1 MKYITLFTATILTFF
16 SPIIGLILTL
26 LCFISADTIMG
37 IYCTIKLNGIKSFR
51 STKLFNSVVKTFFY
65 VGTVMTMYA
74 VDIFVL
80 GGTMLGMK
88 HALSKIF
95 CVFFMYIEFK
105 SIDETS
111 MKLGNRSV
119 WVIFKELVN
128 KLQRIK
134 KDIKDIKDI
143 DTN

>member
-1 MKYITLFTATILTFF
+1 MMKYITLFAATIITFF
-16 SPIIGLILTL
+16 SPIFGMILTL
-26 LCFISADTIMG
+26 LSFISADTIMG
-37 IYCTIKLNGIKSFR
+37 IYCTVKLHGINSFR
-51 STKLFNSVVKTFFY
+51 STKLFNVVVKTFFY
-65 VGTVMTMYA
+65 VGSVMTMYA
-74 VDIFVL
+74 VDVFIL

-128 KLQRIK
+128 KLQRMK
-134 KDIKDIKDI
+134 KDIKEI
-143 DTN
+143 NE

>member
-1 MKYITLFTATILTFF
+1 MKYLTLFAATIITFF
-16 SPIIGLILTL
+16 SPIIGMILTL
-26 LCFISADTIMG
+26 LCFILADTIVG
-37 IYCTIKLNGIKSFR
+37 IYCTIRLHGIKSFR

-65 VGTVMTMYA
+65 IGTVMTMYA

-80 GGTMLGMK
+80 GGALLGMK

-111 MKLGNRSV
+111 MKLGNRSA
-119 WVIFKELVN
+119 WVIFKELIN
-128 KLQRIK
+128 KLQKIK
-134 KDIKDIKDI
+134 KDIKDIES
-143 DTN
+143 N

>member
-1 MKYITLFTATILTFF
+1 MKYITLFAATIITFF
-16 SPIIGLILTL
+16 SPIVGMILTL
-26 LCFISADTIMG
+26 LCFISADTVVG
-37 IYCTIKLNGIKSFR
+37 IYATIKLYGIKSFR

-65 VGTVMTMYA
+65 IATVMTMYA
-74 VDIFVL
+74 VDVFVL
-80 GGTMLGMK
+80 SGALLGMK

-111 MKLGNRSV
+111 MKLGNPSV

-134 KDIKDIKDI
+134 KDIKQIKE
-143 DTN
+143 

>member
-1 MKYITLFTATILTFF
+1 MKYITLFAATIITFF
-16 SPIIGLILTL
+16 SPIAGMVLTL
-26 LCFISADTIMG
+26 LCFISADTVVG
-37 IYCTIKLNGIKSFR
+37 IYATIKLYGIKSFR

-65 VGTVMTMYA
+65 IAAVMTMYA
-74 VDIFVL
+74 VDVFVL
-80 GGTMLGMK
+80 GGTLLGLK

-111 MKLGNRSV
+111 MKLGNPSV

-134 KDIKDIKDI
+134 KDIKEIKE
-143 DTN
+143 

>member
-1 MKYITLFTATILTFF
+1 MKYITLFAATIITFF
-16 SPIIGLILTL
+16 SPIIGMILTL
-26 LCFISADTIMG
+26 LCFIGADTLIG
-37 IYCTIKLNGIKSFR
+37 IYCTIKLHGIKSFR

-65 VGTVMTMYA
+65 IGAVMSMYA
-74 VDIFVL
+74 VDVFIL
-80 GGTMLGMK
+80 GGTLMGMK

-119 WVIFKELVN
+119 WVIFKEMIN
-128 KLQRIK
+128 RLQRLK
-134 KDIKDIKDI
+134 KDIKEIKEE
-143 DTN
+143 